1 MEIEG
6 TIEKMQ
12 ERIKNT
18 FRKKEEEKSKVIA
31 TTLKTE
37 SQRSVS

>member
-12 ERIKNT
+12 KRIKNT
-18 FRKKEEEKSKVIA
+18 FRKKEKKSKVIA